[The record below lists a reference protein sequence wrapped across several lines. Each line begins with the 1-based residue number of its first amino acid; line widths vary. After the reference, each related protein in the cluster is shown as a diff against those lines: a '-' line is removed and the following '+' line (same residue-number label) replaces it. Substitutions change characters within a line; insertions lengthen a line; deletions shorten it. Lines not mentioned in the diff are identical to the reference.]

1 MGIGVVESSRHL
13 CGHASTISDAIRPK
27 DSTKIKDLTLLQY
40 REGSYAMKSL
50 FKAIRVTWLVLWVSI
65 ATIILGIPVIIAG
78 LLSRTGNLAFSISKI
93 WAYIMLA
100 VSFVRTE
107 IKNKAKLLKGT
118 SYIIISNHQSHFDI
132 LALVTTL
139 GIQFRWF
146 IKKEILK
153 IPLFGYALYASRN
166 IFIDRSNIT
175 RAIESINKG
184 IDRLPKDAGV
194 MVFAEGTRSSDGQIH
209 EFKKGGFITAIARK
223 IPILP
228 VTVNGSRRVLPRGS
242 AVVKPGKIQVVIGD
256 PIDTSGY
263 TTDTVQEL
271 IDKTRQAVMANFDP
285 EYAGRAD
292 VTN

>member
-1 MGIGVVESSRHL
+1 
-13 CGHASTISDAIRPK
+13 
-27 DSTKIKDLTLLQY
+27 
-40 REGSYAMKSL
+40 
-50 FKAIRVTWLVLWVSI
+50 
-65 ATIILGIPVIIAG
+65 
-78 LLSRTGNLAFSISKI
+78 
-93 WAYIMLA
+93 
-100 VSFVRTE
+100 
-107 IKNKAKLLKGT
+107 
-118 SYIIISNHQSHFDI
+118 
-132 LALVTTL
+132 
-139 GIQFRWF
+139 
-146 IKKEILK
+146 
-153 IPLFGYALYASRN
+153 
-166 IFIDRSNIT
+166 
-175 RAIESINKG
+175 
-184 IDRLPKDAGV
+184 